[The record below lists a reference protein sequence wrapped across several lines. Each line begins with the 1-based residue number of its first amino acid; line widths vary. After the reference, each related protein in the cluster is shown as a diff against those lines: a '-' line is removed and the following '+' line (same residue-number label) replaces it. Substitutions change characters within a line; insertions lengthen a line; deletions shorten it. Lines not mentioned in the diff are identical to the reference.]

1 MIIPTNDKRFVKD
14 WESTAILNIDDEG
27 YRSFKLERDRL
38 LQQAKTEKEVA
49 EIKQDINDIK
59 QLLKQLINGNTNG
72 ESNI

>member
-1 MIIPTNDKRFVKD
+1 MITPTNDKRYAKD

-38 LQQAKTEKEVA
+38 LQQVRTQNEVA
-49 EIKQDINDIK
+49 EIRRELDDIK
-59 QLLKQLINGNTNG
+59 QLLKQLINGTTNG

>member
-1 MIIPTNDKRFVKD
+1 MITPTNDKRYVKD

-38 LQQAKTEKEVA
+38 LQQVRTQNEVA
-49 EIKQDINDIK
+49 EIRRELDDIK
-59 QLLKQLINGNTNG
+59 QLLKQLINGTTNG